1 MSVDLSQQSPEG
13 TLGPVPTGL
22 EELFN
27 KDPLGLTVL
36 EVNSI
41 VAHLREGRAL
51 FRQAEIETK
60 AAGKSR
66 VKVPKQAGGKVDLAS
81 LLDDIP

>member
-1 MSVDLSQQSPEG
+1 MSIELPSSSPEG

-22 EELFN
+22 EELFD
-27 KDPLGLTVL
+27 KDPLNLTVL

-41 VAHLREGRAL
+41 IGHLREGRLL
-51 FRQAEIETK
+51 FKQAEIETK

-66 VKVPKQAGGKVDLAS
+66 VKVPKQAGKIDLS
-81 LLDDIP
+81 KLLDEMP